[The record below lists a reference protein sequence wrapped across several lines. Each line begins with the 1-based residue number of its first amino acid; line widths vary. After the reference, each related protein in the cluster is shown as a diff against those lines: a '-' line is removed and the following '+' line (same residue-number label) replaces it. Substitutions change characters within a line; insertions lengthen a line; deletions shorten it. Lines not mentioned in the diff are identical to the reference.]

1 MKASVGDRYVQAS
14 SVVDGPVRD
23 GEVVEL
29 RHPDGSP
36 PYVIRWSDT
45 GERTLVFP
53 GPDAHVEHA
62 DGTPG
67 GHGDAGGADDDAGI
81 RAAGP
86 AVTWRVQVTVSH
98 DGRDTVAQAVLSGA
112 PERVDSVGRSRRD
125 PHDPSLPR
133 IGEEVAVARA
143 LRHLADRLVDAAED
157 EIEESTGRPA
167 HVHS

>member
-1 MKASVGDRYVQAS
+1 MGDRYVQAS

-62 DGTPG
+62 G
-67 GHGDAGGADDDAGI
+67 GPATGVAGGGDDEGGT
-81 RAAGP
+81 RPAGP

-157 EIEESTGRPA
+157 DIEQSTGRPA